1 MIAELLSAGA
11 GFGKH
16 RIAFGA
22 LNLVALID
30 EPELAHVTA

>member
-16 RIAFGA
+16 RIAFGT
-22 LNLVALID
+22 LDLVAFVN